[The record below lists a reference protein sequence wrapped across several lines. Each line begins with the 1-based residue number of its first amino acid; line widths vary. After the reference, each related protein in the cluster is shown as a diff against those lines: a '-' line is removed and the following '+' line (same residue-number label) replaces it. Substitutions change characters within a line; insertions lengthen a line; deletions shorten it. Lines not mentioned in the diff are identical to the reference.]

1 MLQPTH
7 RPLIILQKS
16 TPDCLAQSF
25 LTAFFL
31 KVLNQKGTWL
41 KITWSQATSTIM
53 ALVVTKLTSTSS
65 STKESLQATRI
76 QPYKNHQQTNYL
88 WIIYVFPL
96 PPGTYWKYPKLI
108 WLLMRFVCFLH
119 DRPSQHLP
127 CTQDSCIKKGAGW
140 TPGRNKIKYEN
151 ILVPV
156 PGWGCW
162 HFRGTKRLVFFI
174 QAAGLSAKWHPSK
187 PIIMFHLKSANA
199 SRFVWLAFA

>member
-96 PPGTYWKYPKLI
+96 PPGTYWKYLKVI
-108 WLLMRFVCFLH
+108 WLLMRVCFLH

-127 CTQDSCIKKGAGW
+127 CTQDSASRKVQVGHQGETKSNMKTFSFPFLDEGAGIFEAQKGW
-140 TPGRNKIKYEN
+140 FSSYKQQVCPQNDTPPN
-151 ILVPV
+151 LSS
-156 PGWGCW
+156 C
-162 HFRGTKRLVFFI
+162 FI
-174 QAAGLSAKWHPSK
+174 
-187 PIIMFHLKSANA
+187 
-199 SRFVWLAFA
+199 

>member
-1 MLQPTH
+1 MIEDNMKPGHEHNHGIGCHQTHKHQQQHKGKPPSHKNPTV
-7 RPLIILQKS
+7 QKS
-16 TPDCLAQSF
+16 
-25 LTAFFL
+25 
-31 KVLNQKGTWL
+31 
-41 KITWSQATSTIM
+41 STN
-53 ALVVTKLTSTSS
+53 KL
-65 STKESLQATRI
+65 LM
-76 QPYKNHQQTNYL
+76 NY
-88 WIIYVFPL
+88 YVYPL
-96 PPGTYWKYPKLI
+96 PPGTYWKYLKVI
-108 WLLMRFVCFLH
+108 WLLMRVCFLH
-119 DRPSQHLP
+119 DRPSEHLP

-187 PIIMFHLKSANA
+187 PIIMFHLKCANA